1 MQCSSHLISLAYTGA
16 SFLSSP
22 NYPTLTTLS
31 VPLRLSSPPPTT
43 ARNQNCVEDPDNCVS
58 EKLFKDIADR
68 MVADG
73 WRDAG
78 YTYVRAYVRESV
90 CVACVV
96 RCDVRVWVWPAGS
109 EIVTSVMV

>member
-90 CVACVV
+90 CVS
-96 RCDVRVWVWPAGS
+96 RVWCGVMFVCGCGQPA
-109 EIVTSVMV
+109 VR

>member
-1 MQCSSHLISLAYTGA
+1 MDGVDSVPVQHRASVVQCSTYSYTQLYVHTNRPFA
-16 SFLSSP
+16 SP
-22 NYPTLTTLS
+22 
-31 VPLRLSSPPPTT
+31 RPPTT

-78 YTYVRAYVRESV
+78 YTYV
-90 CVACVV
+90 
-96 RCDVRVWVWPAGS
+96 
-109 EIVTSVMV
+109 